1 LEDTGAQEVQ
11 KSVPVKTIARAVT
24 AARPAPL
31 APAGEV
37 RPLRPILLALFVGSG
52 CAALIYEIVW
62 FQLLQLV
69 IGSSAISLAVLLG
82 TFMGGMCL
90 GSLAFPRF
98 VSPRHHPLA
107 VYGLLEL
114 GTGVL
119 GLLALVGIPYIN
131 YLYVAGIGH
140 GMPSVMLRA
149 VVCAACLLP
158 PTLLMGATL
167 PAISRYVQTTPDG
180 VSWMGWFYGGN
191 IAGAVCGCL
200 LAGFYLLRVY
210 DMSVATYVAVGIDF
224 LVGGLGLLIAKFAA
238 YSSVDSE
245 RAGLDLSGPRMIY
258 IVIALSGFTG
268 LGAEVVWTRLL
279 SLMLGGTVYTF
290 SIILAV
296 FLIGLGIGS
305 SVGSL
310 IARTT
315 PRPQMLLGL
324 CQLALAGAIF
334 WTAYML
340 TESLPFWPINPSLSW
355 NIWFNFQ
362 LDLMRCVW
370 AIFPGTVLWGASFP
384 LALAAVARRG
394 QDAGR
399 LVGGVYAANT
409 LGAILGSVL
418 LSMVVIPWRGP
429 EGHGTQDAQRLLI
442 AVAALSATLALAPML
457 FSSLG
462 RPVRKRVLFSRLG
475 WTCALAVLL
484 CTVPILMF
492 HVVEVPGELVAWG
505 RNLMINTGTHM
516 LYVGEG
522 MNSSVAVTG
531 QKDGDRYFHVAG
543 KVEASSEPQDMR
555 LQRMLGHLPALL
567 HPDPKRVLV
576 VGCGAG
582 VTAGSFLVHPQ
593 LEHETICEIEPLIPR
608 VVSTYFSAENYDVV
622 HDPRVHVVFD
632 DARHYVLTTDQ
643 TYDII
648 TSDPINPW
656 VKGAA
661 TLYTREYFEL
671 CKQHL
676 APGGFVTQWVPLY
689 ESNSDAVKSQ
699 IATFFQV
706 FPNGTIWSNDQSGKG
721 YDIVLLGQS
730 EVLKIDVDALAERLG
745 RDDHARV
752 KRSLKQVGFTS
763 AVDLLGTYGGRS
775 RDMAGWL
782 ANAQIN
788 RDRNLRLQYLA
799 GMDPNTYNEAAI
811 YNVICDYR
819 KFPDDLFAGNAITMA
834 ALRASFIKHGSG
846 SALP

>member
-1 LEDTGAQEVQ
+1 M
-11 KSVPVKTIARAVT
+11 PVKTIARA
-24 AARPAPL
+24 AAVRPAPL
-31 APAGEV
+31 VPAREV
-37 RPLRPILLALFVGSG
+37 RPLRPLLLALFVGSG

-119 GLLALVGIPYIN
+119 GLLALVGIPYVN

-191 IAGAVCGCL
+191 IAGAVCGSL

-224 LVGGLGLLIAKFAA
+224 LVGALGLLIAKFAA
-238 YSSVDSE
+238 YSSSE
-245 RAGLDLSGPRMIY
+245 SDRAGLDLSGPRMIY

-315 PRPQMLLGL
+315 PRPRMLLGL

-567 HPDPKRVLV
+567 HPDARRVLV

-671 CKQHL
+671 CKRHL

-730 EVLKIDVDALAERLG
+730 EVLKIDVEALAERLG

-782 ANAQIN
+782 ANSQIN

>member
-1 LEDTGAQEVQ
+1 MG
-11 KSVPVKTIARAVT
+11 VPVKTIARPAT
-24 AARPAPL
+24 ARSAAPAP
-31 APAGEV
+31 ASEV
-37 RPLRPILLALFVGSG
+37 RPLRPLLLALFVGSG

-82 TFMGGMCL
+82 TFMGGMCV

-98 VSPRHHPLA
+98 VSPRYHPLA

-119 GLLALVGIPYIN
+119 GLLALVGIPYVN

-149 VVCAACLLP
+149 VVSAACLVP

-191 IAGAVCGCL
+191 IAGAVFGCL

-210 DMSVATYVAVGIDF
+210 DMSVATYVAVAIDF
-224 LVGGLGLLIAKFAA
+224 LVGGVGLLAAKFTS
-238 YSSVDSE
+238 YSASDNE
-245 RAGLDLSGPRMIY
+245 RGGIEISGQKLVY
-258 IVIALSGFTG
+258 VVIALSGFTG

-305 SVGSL
+305 SLGSL
-310 IARTT
+310 IAKTT
-315 PRPQMLLGL
+315 TRPRLLLGL

-334 WTAYML
+334 WTASML
-340 TESLPFWPINPSLSW
+340 TRSLPFWPINPSLSW

-362 LDLMRCVW
+362 LDLMRCIW

-384 LALAAVARRG
+384 LALAAVAKRG

-418 LSMVVIPWRGP
+418 ISMLVIPWRGP
-429 EGHGTQDAQRLLI
+429 EGHGTQDAHRLLI
-442 AVAALSATLALAPML
+442 AVAAVAATLALAPML
-457 FSSLG
+457 FWSLSI
-462 RPVRKRVLFSRLG
+462 PIRKSVIISRFA
-475 WTCALAVLL
+475 WAVALALLL
-484 CTVPILMF
+484 CAVPLLMF
-492 HVVEVPGELVAWG
+492 HVEPVPGELVAWG
-505 RNLMINTGTHM
+505 RNLMINTGTHV

-531 QKDGDRYFHVAG
+531 HKNGDRYFHVAG

-567 HPDPKRVLV
+567 HPSPRRVLV

-608 VVSTYFSAENYDVV
+608 VVSTYFSAENYNVV
-622 HDPRVHVVFD
+622 GDPRVHLVFD

-671 CKQHL
+671 CKRHL

-689 ESNSDAVKSQ
+689 ESNVDAVKSQ
-699 IATFFQV
+699 IATFFEV
-706 FPNGTIWSNDQSGKG
+706 FPDGTIWSNDQSGKG
-721 YDIVLLGQS
+721 YDIVLLGQN
-730 EVLKIDVDALAERLG
+730 EDLRIDVDGLADRLA
-745 RDDHARV
+745 RDDHAAV
-752 KRSLKQVGFTS
+752 KRSLKQVGFNS
-763 AVDLLGTYGGRS
+763 VVELLGTYGGRS
-775 RDMAGWL
+775 RDLAAWL
-782 ANAQIN
+782 GNAQIN

-799 GMDPNTYNEAAI
+799 GMDPNTYNEVTIYDAI
-811 YNVICDYR
+811 SDYR
-819 KFPDDLFAGNAITMA
+819 KFPDDLFAGNPITMT
-834 ALRASFIKHGSG
+834 ALRASFIKHGAMS
-846 SALP
+846 P

>member
-1 LEDTGAQEVQ
+1 MG
-11 KSVPVKTIARAVT
+11 VPVKAL
-24 AARPAPL
+24 ARPAP
-31 APAGEV
+31 ARPTPSV
-37 RPLRPILLALFVGSG
+37 TSDPRPLRPLLLALFVGSG

-98 VSPRHHPLA
+98 VSSRRHPLA
-107 VYGLLEL
+107 VYGLLEI
-114 GTGVL
+114 GIGIL
-119 GLLALVGIPYIN
+119 GLLALVGIPYVN
-131 YLYVAGIGH
+131 YLYVAGVGH

-149 VVCAACLLP
+149 VVCAACLVP

-191 IAGAVCGCL
+191 IAGAVVGCL

-210 DMSVATYVAVGIDF
+210 DMSVATYVAVAIDF
-224 LVGGLGLLIAKFAA
+224 LVGGIGLLAAKFTR
-238 YSSVDSE
+238 YSSAADE
-245 RAGLDLSGPRMIY
+245 HAGIELSGPKLIY
-258 IVIALSGFTG
+258 VVIALSGFTG

-305 SVGSL
+305 SLGSL

-315 PRPQMLLGL
+315 PRPRMLLGL

-334 WTAYML
+334 WTAAML
-340 TESLPFWPINPSLSW
+340 TQSLPFWPINPSLSW

-384 LALAAVARRG
+384 LALAAVAKRG

-409 LGAILGSVL
+409 LGAILGSVVL
-418 LSMVVIPWRGP
+418 GMVVIPWHGP
-429 EGHGTQDAQRLLI
+429 AGHGTQDGHRLLI
-442 AVAALSATLALAPML
+442 AVAGLAATLALAPML
-457 FSSLG
+457 FANLP
-462 RPVRKRVLFSRLG
+462 RPIKKPVVLSRLG
-475 WTCALAVLL
+475 WTLALLLALCA
-484 CTVPILMF
+484 VPVLMF
-492 HVVEVPGELVAWG
+492 HVAPVPGELVAWG
-505 RNLMINTGTHM
+505 RNLMINTGSHM

-567 HPDPKRVLV
+567 HPNPRRVLV

-593 LEHETICEIEPLIPR
+593 LEHETICEIEPLIPK
-608 VVSTYFSAENYDVV
+608 VVSTYFSAENYNVV
-622 HDPRVHVVFD
+622 NDPRVHVVFD

-671 CKQHL
+671 CRQHL

-689 ESNSDAVKSQ
+689 ESNVDAVKSQ
-699 IATFFQV
+699 IATFFEV

-721 YDIVLLGQS
+721 YDIVLLGQN
-730 EVLKIDVDALAERLG
+730 ETLNIDVDAMANRLN
-745 RDDHARV
+745 REDHARV
-752 KRSLKQVGFTS
+752 KHSLKQVGFS
-763 AVDLLGTYGGRS
+763 SVVELLGTYAGRQ
-775 RDMAGWL
+775 RDLAPWL

-799 GMDPNTYNEAAI
+799 GMDPNTYNEALI
-811 YNVICDYR
+811 YNSICDHR
-819 KFPDDLFAGNAITMA
+819 KFPDDLFAGNQITLA
-834 ALRASFIKHGSG
+834 ALRASYIKHGST
-846 SALP
+846 P